1 MNEFDIIRKKIR
13 QHMNEIADDLA
24 GGAAI
29 DYPNY
34 RYLVGMISGLAIVER
49 EILDILERA
58 ERED

>member
-1 MNEFDIIRKKIR
+1 MNEIDLIKKKIR
-13 QHMNEIADDLA
+13 HHMNEIADDLA

-49 EILDILERA
+49 EILDYEKSLSE
-58 ERED
+58 ED

>member
-1 MNEFDIIRKKIR
+1 MLEIEIIKKKIR

-49 EILDILERA
+49 EIIDMLERA
-58 ERED
+58 DEED

>member
-1 MNEFDIIRKKIR
+1 MNELELIRKKIR

-49 EILDILERA
+49 EIIDIA
-58 ERED
+58 ERSAQED

>member
-1 MNEFDIIRKKIR
+1 MEFDIIKKRIR

-34 RYLVGMISGLAIVER
+34 RYLVGIVSGLAMIER
-49 EILDILERA
+49 EILDYEKSRSD
-58 ERED
+58 ED